1 MHDTRQWK
9 RLQRNRDL
17 LDSAIEEGLRCA
29 TPVPVSTRST
39 AMDCEFHGAKLT
51 KDQLVLITWARAIRE
66 DRVIERDTKFDIART
81 IPRELQ
87 TVLMALLDGAPDIEI
102 VKRRAARKVLLPTW
116 DELWVRRA

>member
-1 MHDTRQWK
+1 
-9 RLQRNRDL
+9 
-17 LDSAIEEGLRCA
+17 
-29 TPVPVSTRST
+29 
-39 AMDCEFHGAKLT
+39 MDCEFHGAKLT

-81 IPRELQ
+81 IPRELRLTWIGVGPHCCLGYDLTMRELQ